1 MRTREPIREYGLGA
15 RECQV
20 LVRDWYA
27 GLGHE
32 PSEAARLSK
41 AMSLGVTE
49 AGAARLSKAM
59 GRSLVWGI
67 SLGVTEAMPLAC
79 LRPRALGRLPWL
91 RP

>member
-1 MRTREPIREYGLGA
+1 MRTREPIREYGLGADGA

-41 AMSLGVTE
+41 AMSLGVT
-49 AGAARLSKAM
+49 GLRPWAARLSGLRPRAM
-59 GRSLVWGI
+59 GRSLV
-67 SLGVTEAMPLAC
+67 
-79 LRPRALGRLPWL
+79 
-91 RP
+91 